1 MINSKN
7 IFFLAVLFSIFA
19 ILSAFFMQY
28 VLGHAPCKLCTYQRI
43 PYYIIILVG
52 LITLFF
58 PKIIKLTIFL
68 LIFLL
73 LAEFLVSNYHTL
85 STYEVISYSGCQSA
99 EIPNDIN
106 QLKEALMSDTLIV
119 NCSNANLKYFGI
131 PLSIYNSFFSLMFLI
146 VIAFNA
152 YKEKNQKAETSR

>member
-7 IFFLAVLFSIFA
+7 IFFLAVLFSIIA
-19 ILSAFFMQY
+19 ILSAYFMQY

-52 LITLFF
+52 LITLFV
-58 PKIIKLTIFL
+58 PKIIKLTSFL

-146 VIAFNA
+146 VIVFNA

>member
-7 IFFLAVLFSIFA
+7 IFLLAVLFSIFA

-119 NCSNANLKYFGI
+119 SCSNANLKYFGI

-146 VIAFNA
+146 VIVFNA
-152 YKEKNQKAETSR
+152 YKEKNQKA

>member
-43 PYYIIILVG
+43 PYYIIILIG

-58 PKIIKLTIFL
+58 PKIIKLTSFL

-99 EIPNDIN
+99 EIPSDIN
-106 QLKEALMSDTLIV
+106 ELKEALMSDTLIV

-146 VIAFNA
+146 VIVFNA
-152 YKEKNQKAETSR
+152 YKEKNQKA

>member
-52 LITLFF
+52 LIALFF
-58 PKIIKLTIFL
+58 PKIIKITSFL

-73 LAEFLVSNYHTL
+73 LAEFLISNYHTL

-99 EIPNDIN
+99 EIPNDII

-146 VIAFNA
+146 VIVFKA
-152 YKEKNQKAETSR
+152 YEEKNQKA

>member
-7 IFFLAVLFSIFA
+7 IFYLAVLFSILA
-19 ILSAFFMQY
+19 ILSAFFMEY

-43 PYYIIILVG
+43 PYYIIILIG
-52 LITLFF
+52 LITFLF
-58 PKIIKLTIFL
+58 PKIIKITFFF

-99 EIPNDIN
+99 EIPSDIN

-131 PLSIYNSFFSLMFLI
+131 PLSIYNSFFSLLFLI

-152 YKEKNQKAETSR
+152 YKEKNQKT

>member
-43 PYYIIILVG
+43 PYYIIILIG

-58 PKIIKLTIFL
+58 PKIIKLTSL
-68 LIFLL
+68 LIIFLL
-73 LAEFLVSNYHTL
+73 LAEFFAANYHTL
-85 STYEVISYSGCQSA
+85 STYEIISYSGCQSA
-99 EIPNDIN
+99 EIPSDIN

-146 VIAFNA
+146 VITFNA
-152 YKEKNQKAETSR
+152 YKEKNQKT

>member
-43 PYYIIILVG
+43 PYYIIILIG

-58 PKIIKLTIFL
+58 PKIIKLTSFL

-99 EIPNDIN
+99 EIPSDIN

-146 VIAFNA
+146 VIVFNA
-152 YKEKNQKAETSR
+152 YKEKNQKA

>member
-43 PYYIIILVG
+43 PYYIIILIG

-58 PKIIKLTIFL
+58 PKIIKLTSFL
-68 LIFLL
+68 MIFLL

-99 EIPNDIN
+99 EIPSDVN

-119 NCSNANLKYFGI
+119 DCSNANLKYFGI

-146 VIAFNA
+146 VIVFNA
-152 YKEKNQKAETSR
+152 YKEKNQKA

>member
-7 IFFLAVLFSIFA
+7 IFYLAVLFSIFA
-19 ILSAFFMQY
+19 ISSAFFMQY
-28 VLGHAPCKLCTYQRI
+28 VLGHDPCKLCTYQRI
-43 PYYIIILVG
+43 PYYLIILIG
-52 LITLFF
+52 LITFLF
-58 PKIIKLTIFL
+58 PKIIKITSFL

-85 STYEVISYSGCQSA
+85 STFEVISYSGCQSA
-99 EIPNDIN
+99 EIPSDIN
-106 QLKEALMSDTLIV
+106 VLKEALMSDTLIV

-146 VIAFNA
+146 VIVFNA
-152 YKEKNQKAETSR
+152 YKEKNQKA

>member
-58 PKIIKLTIFL
+58 PKIIKLTSFL

-85 STYEVISYSGCQSA
+85 STYEVINYSGCQSA

-146 VIAFNA
+146 VIVFNA
-152 YKEKNQKAETSR
+152 YKEKNQKA

>member
-1 MINSKN
+1 MINLKN

-28 VLGHAPCKLCTYQRI
+28 VMGHTPCKLCTYQRI
-43 PYYIIILVG
+43 PYYLIILIG
-52 LITLFF
+52 LITFFF
-58 PKIIKLTIFL
+58 PQIIKLTSFL

-131 PLSIYNSFFSLMFLI
+131 PLSFYNSFFSLMFLI
-146 VIAFNA
+146 VIVFNA
-152 YKEKNQKAETSR
+152 YKEKNQKA

>member
-52 LITLFF
+52 LITLIF
-58 PKIIKLTIFL
+58 PKIIKLTSFL

>member
-7 IFFLAVLFSIFA
+7 IFFLVVLFSIFA
-19 ILSAFFMQY
+19 ISSALFMQY

-43 PYYIIILVG
+43 PYYLIILIG
-52 LITLFF
+52 LITFFF
-58 PKIIKLTIFL
+58 PKIIKLTFFL
-68 LIFLL
+68 IIFLL
-73 LAEFLVSNYHTL
+73 LAEFFAANYHTL
-85 STYEVISYSGCQSA
+85 STYEIISYSGCQSA
-99 EIPNDIN
+99 EIPSDIN

-152 YKEKNQKAETSR
+152 YKEKNQKT

>member
-7 IFFLAVLFSIFA
+7 IFLLAVLFSIFA

-58 PKIIKLTIFL
+58 PKIIKLTSFL

-146 VIAFNA
+146 VIVFNA
-152 YKEKNQKAETSR
+152 YKEKNQKA

>member
-28 VLGHAPCKLCTYQRI
+28 ILGHAPCKLCTYQRI
-43 PYYIIILVG
+43 PYYVIILIG

-58 PKIIKLTIFL
+58 PKIIKIASIL

-73 LAEFLVSNYHTL
+73 SAEFLVSNYHTL

-99 EIPNDIN
+99 EIPSDIN

-131 PLSIYNSFFSLMFLI
+131 PLSVYNSFFSLMFLI
-146 VIAFNA
+146 VIVFNA
-152 YKEKNQKAETSR
+152 YKEKNQKT

>member
-28 VLGHAPCKLCTYQRI
+28 VLGHTPCKLCTYQRI
-43 PYYIIILVG
+43 PYYIIILIG
-52 LITLFF
+52 LITFFF
-58 PKIIKLTIFL
+58 PKIIKLTSFL

-146 VIAFNA
+146 VIVFNA
-152 YKEKNQKAETSR
+152 YKEKNQKA

>member
-58 PKIIKLTIFL
+58 PKIIKLTSFL

-85 STYEVISYSGCQSA
+85 STYEVISYSGCQSV

-146 VIAFNA
+146 VIVFNA
-152 YKEKNQKAETSR
+152 YKEKNQKA

>member
-58 PKIIKLTIFL
+58 PKIIKLTSFL

-146 VIAFNA
+146 VIVFNV

>member
-7 IFFLAVLFSIFA
+7 IFYLAVLFSIFA

-43 PYYIIILVG
+43 PYYIIVLIG
-52 LITLFF
+52 LFTLFF
-58 PKIIKLTIFL
+58 PKIIGLTSFL

-85 STYEVISYSGCQSA
+85 STFEVISYSGCQSA
-99 EIPNDIN
+99 EIPSDIN
-106 QLKEALMSDTLIV
+106 VLKEALMSDTLIV

-146 VIAFNA
+146 VIVFNA
-152 YKEKNQKAETSR
+152 YKEKNQKA

>member
-58 PKIIKLTIFL
+58 PKIIKLTSFL

-131 PLSIYNSFFSLMFLI
+131 PLSIYNSFFSLMFLT

>member
-1 MINSKN
+1 MINSKS
-7 IFFLAVLFSIFA
+7 IFFLAVLFSILA
-19 ILSAFFMQY
+19 IFSAFFMQY

-43 PYYIIILVG
+43 PYYLIILIG
-52 LITLFF
+52 LITFFF
-58 PKIIKLTIFL
+58 PKILKITFFL
-68 LIFLL
+68 LIFFL

-99 EIPNDIN
+99 DIPNDIN

-119 NCSNANLKYFGI
+119 DCSNANLKYFGI

-146 VIAFNA
+146 VIVFYAH
-152 YKEKNQKAETSR
+152 KEKNKKT

>member
-7 IFFLAVLFSIFA
+7 IFFLAVLFSTFA

-28 VLGHAPCKLCTYQRI
+28 VMGHAPCKLCTYQRV
-43 PYYIIILVG
+43 PYYIIILIG

-58 PKIIKLTIFL
+58 PKIIKLTSFL

-146 VIAFNA
+146 VIVFNA
-152 YKEKNQKAETSR
+152 YKEKNQKA

>member
-52 LITLFF
+52 LITLFV
-58 PKIIKLTIFL
+58 PKIIKLTSFL

-73 LAEFLVSNYHTL
+73 LAEFLVSNYHTP
-85 STYEVISYSGCQSA
+85 VI
-99 EIPNDIN
+99 
-106 QLKEALMSDTLIV
+106 
-119 NCSNANLKYFGI
+119 
-131 PLSIYNSFFSLMFLI
+131 
-146 VIAFNA
+146 
-152 YKEKNQKAETSR
+152 

>member
-58 PKIIKLTIFL
+58 PKIIKLTSFL

-99 EIPNDIN
+99 KIPNDIN
-106 QLKEALMSDTLIV
+106 QLKEALMSDSLIV

-146 VIAFNA
+146 VIVFNA
-152 YKEKNQKAETSR
+152 YKEKNQKA

>member
-1 MINSKN
+1 M
-7 IFFLAVLFSIFA
+7 
-19 ILSAFFMQY
+19 
-28 VLGHAPCKLCTYQRI
+28 
-43 PYYIIILVG
+43 
-52 LITLFF
+52 
-58 PKIIKLTIFL
+58 L

-99 EIPNDIN
+99 EIPSDIN

-146 VIAFNA
+146 VIVFNA
-152 YKEKNQKAETSR
+152 HKEKNKKT

>member
-7 IFFLAVLFSIFA
+7 IFYLAVLFSIFA

-43 PYYIIILVG
+43 PYYIIVLIG
-52 LITLFF
+52 LFTLFF
-58 PKIIKLTIFL
+58 PKIIGLTSFL

-99 EIPNDIN
+99 EIPGDIN
-106 QLKEALMSDTLIV
+106 QLKDALMSDTLIV

-146 VIAFNA
+146 VIVFNA
-152 YKEKNQKAETSR
+152 YKEKNQKA

>member
-43 PYYIIILVG
+43 PYYIIILIG

-58 PKIIKLTIFL
+58 PKIIKLSSFL

-146 VIAFNA
+146 VIVFNA
-152 YKEKNQKAETSR
+152 YKEKNQKA

>member
-28 VLGHAPCKLCTYQRI
+28 VLGHTPCKLCTYQRI
-43 PYYIIILVG
+43 PYYIIILIG
-52 LITLFF
+52 LITFFF
-58 PKIIKLTIFL
+58 PKIIKLTSFL

-73 LAEFLVSNYHTL
+73 LVEFLVSNYHTL

-99 EIPNDIN
+99 EIPSDIN
-106 QLKEALMSDTLIV
+106 QLKEALMSDTLNV

-146 VIAFNA
+146 VIVFNA
-152 YKEKNQKAETSR
+152 YKEKNQKA

>member
-43 PYYIIILVG
+43 PYYIIILIGV
-52 LITLFF
+52 ITFFF
-58 PKIIKLTIFL
+58 PKIIKITSFL
-68 LIFLL
+68 IIFLL

-99 EIPNDIN
+99 EIPSDIN

-152 YKEKNQKAETSR
+152 YKEKNQKT

>member
-58 PKIIKLTIFL
+58 PKIIKLTSFL

-119 NCSNANLKYFGI
+119 SCSNANLKYFGI

-146 VIAFNA
+146 VIVFNA
-152 YKEKNQKAETSR
+152 YKEKNQKA

>member
-7 IFFLAVLFSIFA
+7 IFYLAVLFSIFA

-28 VLGHAPCKLCTYQRI
+28 VLGHVPCKLCTYQRI
-43 PYYIIILVG
+43 PYYIIILIG
-52 LITLFF
+52 LITFLF
-58 PKIIKLTIFL
+58 PKIIKITSFL

-85 STYEVISYSGCQSA
+85 STFEVISYIGCQSA
-99 EIPNDIN
+99 EIPSDIN
-106 QLKEALMSDTLIV
+106 VLKVALMSDTLIV

-146 VIAFNA
+146 VIVFNA
-152 YKEKNQKAETSR
+152 YKEKNQKA

>member
-7 IFFLAVLFSIFA
+7 IFLLAVLFSIFA

-52 LITLFF
+52 LITLIF
-58 PKIIKLTIFL
+58 PKIIKLTSFL

-146 VIAFNA
+146 VIVFNA
-152 YKEKNQKAETSR
+152 YKEKNQKA

>member
-1 MINSKN
+1 
-7 IFFLAVLFSIFA
+7 
-19 ILSAFFMQY
+19 MQY

-43 PYYIIILVG
+43 PYYIIILIG
-52 LITLFF
+52 LITFFF
-58 PKIIKLTIFL
+58 PKIIKLTSFL

-146 VIAFNA
+146 VIVFNA

>member
-7 IFFLAVLFSIFA
+7 IFYLAVLFSIFA

-28 VLGHAPCKLCTYQRI
+28 VLGHDPCKLCTYQRI
-43 PYYIIILVG
+43 PYYIIILIG
-52 LITLFF
+52 LITFLF
-58 PKIIKLTIFL
+58 PKIIKITSFL

-73 LAEFLVSNYHTL
+73 LAEFLASNYHTL
-85 STYEVISYSGCQSA
+85 STFEVISYSGCQSA
-99 EIPNDIN
+99 EIPSDIN
-106 QLKEALMSDTLIV
+106 VLKEALMSDTLIV

-146 VIAFNA
+146 VIVFNA
-152 YKEKNQKAETSR
+152 YKEKNQKA